1 MKILPITSMN
11 PIKTKARK
19 LVLPMIAA
27 AALTACTE
35 PNTSSRVSTPVDT
48 VQINKQTP
56 VNENTPK
63 VRKQRKNQHSVHKAS
78 ASKNTPKVKEI
89 PLEKVKMTE
98 GIVKNR
104 NPREIEKITGL
115 SPKEFEIVEKIS
127 RANINKLYSE
137 KNGKFYF
144 KGTSYQTDLLGE
156 LFAIVYTNGDK
167 ERYSLWIEN
176 DKCFV
181 RAHSRVKCIRES
193 NGDFSIVNTYDGKSE
208 ILNFTKDGKL
218 KTEDAYLPDG
228 EKERETQV
236 QQDRESDENVTSLYN
251 DLKNVNLFDN
261 NNKTA
266 IAKFTNA
273 LGLSDLEYINK
284 KDANILFFNGKDY
297 SYKLNVIKP
306 EDDDDTIIGIAN
318 KVTDN
323 GESEIYLIK
332 AEMFST
338 NKSDKLIL
346 SKIRVVQDGLNDDAP
361 VKNKAIKETRKTG
374 SNKTSNSYNLGGEVR
389 TPWLRN
395 LFSLNHRKF
404 YDGKMSSEA
413 VNEINEIVTEE
424 NSDLKTIK
432 IVSIDKRTGKVTVQG
447 N

>member
-1 MKILPITSMN
+1 MKLSSITSITSIN

-19 LVLPMIAA
+19 LVLPMIATV
-27 AALTACTE
+27 ALTACTE
-35 PNTSSRVSTPVDT
+35 PNTRSRVSTPVDT
-48 VQINKQTP
+48 VQINKQT
-56 VNENTPK
+56 
-63 VRKQRKNQHSVHKAS
+63 SVTKS
-78 ASKNTPKVKEI
+78 TPKVKEI
-89 PLEKVKMTE
+89 PLEEVKMTE

-104 NPREIEKITGL
+104 NPREIEEITGL
-115 SPKEFEIVEKIS
+115 SPKEFEIVEKVS

-137 KNGKFYF
+137 KYGEFYL
-144 KGTSYQTDLLGE
+144 KGTSYKTNLFGE
-156 LFAIVYTNGDK
+156 FFNIVYTNGNK
-167 ERYSLWIEN
+167 ERYSHWN
-176 DKCFV
+176 KGDKDFS
-181 RAHSRVKCIRES
+181 HLYSSVKCIRES
-193 NGDFSIVNTYDGKSE
+193 NGDFSIVNTYDRKSE

-218 KTEDAYLPDG
+218 KTENAYLPDG
-228 EKERETQV
+228 EEERETQV
-236 QQDRESDENVTSLYN
+236 QQDQESDKNVTSLYK
-251 DLKNVNLFDN
+251 DLKNVDLFDN

-266 IAKFTNA
+266 IAKFINA

-284 KDANILFFNGKDY
+284 KEANILFFNGSDY

-306 EDDDDTIIGIAN
+306 EDDDDTIIGIAD
-318 KVTDN
+318 KVADD
-323 GESEIYLIK
+323 GKSEIYLIK

-346 SKIRVVQDGLNDDAP
+346 SKIRVVQDGLDDDAP
-361 VKNKAIKETRKTG
+361 VKNKAITETRKTG
-374 SNKTSNSYNLGGEVR
+374 TNKTSNTYNLGGKVR

-395 LFSLNHRKF
+395 LFSLNHHQF
-404 YDGKMSSEA
+404 YDGEMSSNA